1 MEVLVGFMPT
11 SIIGLVRPNIY
22 MCGSFSKNVPIL
34 GRIFFFK
41 KVSICVS
48 FYVAFITSEVYI
60 RTQKKP
66 YASLISLLKVKFYQK
81 LGLFQRNVNVVTTKT
96 NFHLNGFVILSRNLN
111 KYFSHDQV
119 DLIQYFQP

>member
-1 MEVLVGFMPT
+1 MEVLVGSMPT
-11 SIIGLVRPNIY
+11 SIIGLAGPIY
-22 MCGSFSKNVPIL
+22 TCVGHFQKMFPFGV
-34 GRIFFFK
+34 GFFFK

-48 FYVAFITSEVYI
+48 SYVAFITPEVYI

-96 NFHLNGFVILSRNLN
+96 NLSRNLN

-119 DLIQYFQP
+119 DLIQYFRP

>member
-1 MEVLVGFMPT
+1 
-11 SIIGLVRPNIY
+11 
-22 MCGSFSKNVPIL
+22 MCGSFSKNVPIW
-34 GRIFFFK
+34 GRFFFFK

-48 FYVAFITSEVYI
+48 SYVAFITSEVYI
-60 RTQKKP
+60 RTKKKP

-81 LGLFQRNVNVVTTKT
+81 LGLFQKNVNVVTTKT

-119 DLIQYFQP
+119 DLIQYFRP

>member
-1 MEVLVGFMPT
+1 MEVLVGSMPT
-11 SIIGLVRPNIY
+11 SIIGLVGPIY
-22 MCGSFSKNVPIL
+22 TCVGHFQKKCAHL
-34 GRIFFFK
+34 GLDFFK

-48 FYVAFITSEVYI
+48 SYVAFITSEVYK

-119 DLIQYFQP
+119 DLIQYFRP